1 MKYRGKLGIDHFKA
15 ALSDRFGAPNAI
27 SRTPDPRMAEAK
39 RLMTTGAV
47 LVDLCDRVLHVAA
60 GPPSEYAYY
69 AFAMDAD

>member
-1 MKYRGKLGIDHFKA
+1 
-15 ALSDRFGAPNAI
+15 
-27 SRTPDPRMAEAK
+27 
-39 RLMTTGAV
+39 MTTGAV